1 MRAGAK
7 WARWTAAEEEILRA
21 LYPAHTDGEIAARL
35 ERSPKAIAHRREQL
49 GLVSRRARC
58 WTMSER
64 EALIA
69 MYGAYT
75 AGEIAER
82 LERTRAAV
90 YYQVHALGLPHW
102 TTRSDEQCAL

>member
-1 MRAGAK
+1 VRAGAK

-21 LYPAHTDGEIAARL
+21 GYPEHSDQELARRL
-35 ERSPKAIAHRREQL
+35 GRTPKAIAHRREQL
-49 GLVSRRARC
+49 GLVSRRTMC
-58 WTMSER
+58 WTRGEY
-64 EALIA
+64 EILIA

-90 YYQVHALGLPHW
+90 YYQVCVLGLPHW
-102 TTRSDEQCAL
+102 TTGGDEQCAS